1 MREKVIVE
9 YIASISPDGVP
20 YILNGEIYADELEE
34 LPEYELPVRK
44 GLVPKSTESIIN
56 ALHDHAVQCDD
67 GKMIELV
74 ANAMEHIKHLEAKC
88 QNYQIKLEHIRHD
101 LDEK

>member
-9 YIASISPDGVP
+9 YIASISHDGVP
-20 YILNGEIYADELEE
+20 YILNGEIYADQLEV
-34 LPEYELPVRK
+34 LPEYELPVLK
-44 GLVPKSTESIIN
+44 SLNAKSTEHILN
-56 ALHDHAVQCDD
+56 DLHDHAVQCDD

-74 ANAMEHIKHLEAKC
+74 AEVMNHVKELEKKC
-88 QNYQIKLEHIRHD
+88 KNYQIKLEHIRHD